1 MAGSTRSPG
10 TLVGT
15 GINRKISSVFPKIRR
30 LPSHKLVAHVA
41 LGREAALGVGW
52 ILGVLIIRQVAL
64 LALKRYLLESLGK
77 TFPMATQAIQLL
89 MPSTPHENGVAMCD
103 AHVQHQP
110 IFRRVAPLAI
120 LRKAA
125 LMHIRVAILAKR
137 AGLGE
142 IFQGMAL
149 PAGEGLVRSHQGK
162 SGLCMVKD
170 DGCPVFRYM
179 APFTIGYRSIM
190 RCIPGLGSNRQN

>member
-1 MAGSTRSPG
+1 M
-10 TLVGT
+10 
-15 GINRKISSVFPKIRR
+15 FPKIRR

-41 LGREAALGVGW
+41 LGWEAALSVGW
-52 ILGVLIIRQVAL
+52 ILGVLVIRQVAL

-77 TFPMATQAIQLL
+77 TFPMTTQAVQLL

-110 IFRRVAPLAI
+110 VFRRVAPLAI

-149 PAGEGLVRSHQGK
+149 TTAQGPVRSHQGK
-162 SGLCMVKD
+162 AGLCMVKD

-179 APFTIGYRSIM
+179 TLSAGRYRGIM
-190 RCIPGLGSNRQN
+190 RRTPRLGGC